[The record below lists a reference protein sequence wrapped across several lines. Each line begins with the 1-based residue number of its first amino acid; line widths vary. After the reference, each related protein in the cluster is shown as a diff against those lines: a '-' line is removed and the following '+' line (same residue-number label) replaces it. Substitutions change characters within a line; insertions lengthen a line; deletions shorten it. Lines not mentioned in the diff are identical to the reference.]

1 MLLPGYYCIVA
12 KVKIYGEIIS
22 HEDASLA
29 EMGYSNLSS
38 LQNQLEGLTGDIIVA
53 INSVGG
59 DVDTGFAMY
68 SELRRYA
75 KEQNAKV
82 TTISEGKCAS
92 IATIVFLA
100 GDERIV
106 NRYIDPFVHNAWT
119 FAVGD
124 SGELT
129 KVAADLESVNEKLAK
144 FYAEHTNLTYE
155 EARELMDAE
164 TNITPE
170 EAVNIRFATKIEE
183 VMRPVALQRVMT
195 SKSKS
200 KAMSKSE
207 DSKIV
212 AKLRAIFAKDAK
224 NLEVFTST
232 NDALVF
238 DGLEEGETPKVG
250 DRATIDG
257 KAADGEY
264 TLQDGTVYRF
274 EQGELVE
281 IIEKDAQANAVDAV
295 EELKEEVQEL
305 EKENEELKEEVEEL
319 KEELE
324 AQAKQIK
331 SILAQQKEDSKRWN
345 KMKALVSNVTVDD
358 KDDKD
363 KGPNNKKKGLAG
375 AAGRLNKKK

>member
-1 MLLPGYYCIVA
+1 MA

-22 HEDASLA
+22 HEDATLA
-29 EMGYSNLSS
+29 DMGYSNLSS
-38 LQNQLEGLTGDIIVA
+38 LQNQLDGLTGDITVA

-68 SELRRYA
+68 SQLRRYA
-75 KEQNAKV
+75 KENNAKI

-92 IATIVFLA
+92 IATVVFLA

-129 KVAADLESVNEKLAK
+129 KVAADLEAVNAKLAK
-144 FYAEHTNLTYE
+144 FYAEHTNLTEE

-183 VMRPVALQRVMT
+183 VMRPVALQRVKT
-195 SKSKS
+195 KSNT
-200 KAMSKSE
+200 KAMSKN
-207 DSKIV
+207 DSKIL
-212 AKLRAIFAKDAK
+212 AKLKAIFASDAS

-238 DGLEEGETPKVG
+238 DDLEDGDTPKVG
-250 DRATIDG
+250 DKATIDG

-274 EQGELVE
+274 ESGELKE
-281 IIEKDAQANAVDAV
+281 ITEKEEDEVVTEEIEALKQENADLKAQLDAQA
-295 EELKEEVQEL
+295 
-305 EKENEELKEEVEEL
+305 
-319 KEELE
+319 
-324 AQAKQIK
+324 K
-331 SILAQQKEDSKRWN
+331 SIKAIQASQKEADKRWN
-345 KMKALVSNVTVDD
+345 KMKALVSTVTVDD
-358 KDDKD
+358 KGNDDKSE
-363 KGPNNKKKGLAG
+363 KKKEKQGLAG
-375 AAGRLNKKK
+375 AISRLNKKD